1 MVGLVVFFLMVWMV
15 PSFREIIPILFST
28 DAVES
33 LKTYMRSLGFWGPL
47 FAIFLMVLHS
57 VVFVPSEIIL
67 FANIYI
73 YGFALGLIYTWI
85 GSMLGAYLSFY
96 LARLFGK
103 PLVEKFVS
111 IEKHEKFDRWFQ
123 KNGTFGLFILRLIPL
138 FSFNLL
144 NYGAGLVSITFWQFT
159 WSTALGIIP
168 PMMVMGW
175 LYINSLQTNWGLI
188 ILFVLIVSIVLIKIY
203 KKGSLAKY
211 SRRSRG

>member
-1 MVGLVVFFLMVWMV
+1 MDWLNAWCLFIF
-15 PSFREIIPILFST
+15 LFS
-28 DAVES
+28 S
-33 LKTYMRSLGFWGPL
+33 FIWK
-47 FAIFLMVLHS
+47 AIS
-57 VVFVPSEIIL
+57 
-67 FANIYI
+67 
-73 YGFALGLIYTWI
+73 
-85 GSMLGAYLSFY
+85 
-96 LARLFGK
+96 R
-103 PLVEKFVS
+103 KFVS

-203 KKGSLAKY
+203 KKSSLAKY

>member
-1 MVGLVVFFLMVWMV
+1 MYKIYSFSCFGRTHGFLFDVWMV
-15 PSFREIIPILFST
+15 PSFRELIPILFST

-57 VVFVPSEIIL
+57 VVFVPSEIIF

-73 YGFALGLIYTWI
+73 YGFALGLLYTWI

-144 NYGAGLVSITFWQFT
+144 NYGAGIVSITFLQFT

-168 PMMVMGW
+168 PNDGDGLVVYK
-175 LYINSLQTNWGLI
+175 LATNKLGAYHFI
-188 ILFVLIVSIVLIKIY
+188 RFD
-203 KKGSLAKY
+203 
-211 SRRSRG
+211 R